1 VGKID
6 FPMLMDSL
14 MAVLNFRKEYLG
26 MVGEMHMTKARLE
39 AAVGRELDG
48 AAPIP
53 GEMAPPKTKNSN
65 GEGR

>member
-1 VGKID
+1 
-6 FPMLMDSL
+6 MLMDSV

-26 MVGEMHMTKARLE
+26 MVGELHMTMARLE

-53 GEMAPPKTKNSN
+53 GGNPPPKSKNSN